1 MTWEIRKLHEEI
13 LSREIGAVRKEWGGR
28 FRVALVYPNRYEAA
42 MSNLG
47 FLTIYARINARADAV
62 CERTFLPREAEGRVL
77 RRGGRRPMPR
87 GEPAG
92 RGLPLTT
99 LESSRTLS
107 DFDVVAFSL
116 SYENDL
122 LNLPALLAAGGIPPF
137 RADRATR
144 GAGKIPARRERPL
157 VLAGGFAASLS
168 PEPSGTLADAV
179 VIGDGERA
187 VGSILDLGAPRPA
200 DDGYLRE
207 LAAIPGLFVPA
218 GYVPEYVRPAGSG
231 PETPG
236 RLCGLRPLPGFPSR
250 VVRETVSLE
259 EFPPIPPVLAED
271 AELGRMT
278 LVETSRG
285 CPKRCGFCAAA
296 HACPDFREVPLAHVR
311 ATVDALWPHRKT
323 VGLVGAAVLDWSHF
337 RNYSKEILSRGG
349 AVSPASVRADLV
361 DDEIAGI
368 LSESGHRTVA
378 LAPEAGSEELRA
390 RIGKGVA
397 DGVFFSAGRTLAR
410 AGIVS
415 FKLYFLCGLPGAGVE
430 EEVEG
435 AVAFLAAFRREVLRE
450 AKSLGRMG
458 TITAVMSAFVPKPFT
473 PLQWAPMAREED
485 LRRRQ
490 QGVSAGIRSL
500 SNVRVRTDSP
510 RSSLLQGYLGLSDR
524 RVEGILRQA
533 ETGRV
538 RLPRGDALSEVVFR
552 EKDADEVF
560 PWDVIAGGLPRRA
573 LRTRYERIIRR

>member
-1 MTWEIRKLHEEI
+1 MTWKVRKRHEEI

-28 FRVALVYPNRYEAA
+28 LTVALVYPNRYEPA

-47 FLTIYARINARADAV
+47 FLTIYARVNARADAV
-62 CERTFLPREAEGRVL
+62 CERAFLPGEAEGRVH

-99 LESSRTLS
+99 LESSRRLS

-122 LNLPALLAAGGIPPF
+122 LNLPALLAAGGVPPF
-137 RADRATR
+137 RTDRAKAKPSR
-144 GAGKIPARRERPL
+144 RRERPL

-168 PEPSGTLADAV
+168 PEPAGTLADAV
-179 VIGDGERA
+179 VVGDGERA
-187 VGSILDLGAPRPA
+187 IGSILDLGPPRPS
-200 DDGYLRE
+200 DDGYLKE
-207 LAAIPGLFVPA
+207 LAAIPGLFMPG
-218 GYVPEYVRPAGSG
+218 GYVPEYAQPAGSG
-231 PETPG
+231 PDAPG
-236 RLCGLRPLPGFPSR
+236 RLLMLSPRPGFPGR
-250 VVRETVSLE
+250 VVREALPLE
-259 EFPPIPPVLAED
+259 EYPPIPPVLADD
-271 AELGRMT
+271 AELGKMA

-296 HACPDFREVPLAHVR
+296 HACPEFREVPLDFVR
-311 ATVDALWPHRKT
+311 QTVDALWPHRTT
-323 VGLVGAAVLDWSHF
+323 VGLVGAAVLDWRHF
-337 RNYSKEILSRGG
+337 RSFSKEILSRGG

-368 LSESGHRTVA
+368 LSASGHRTVT
-378 LAPEAGSEELRA
+378 LAPEAGSEKLRK

-397 DGVFFSAGRTLAR
+397 DGVFFDAARTLAC

-415 FKLYFLCGLPGAGVE
+415 FKLYFLCGIPGATRE

-435 AVAFLAAFRREVLRE
+435 AVDFLAAFRREALAG
-450 AKSLGRMG
+450 AKSAGRMG
-458 TITAVMSAFVPKPFT
+458 TVTAVVSAFVPKPFT
-473 PLQWAPMAREED
+473 PLQWAPMAREKD
-485 LRRRQ
+485 LADRQ
-490 QGVSAGIRSL
+490 RGVSSGTRSL
-500 SNVRVRTDSP
+500 PNVRVRADSP

-524 RVEGILRQA
+524 RVEGILRRA

-560 PWDVIAGGLPRRA
+560 PWDVIDAGLPRRA
-573 LRTRYERIIRR
+573 LRARYESIIRR

>member
-1 MTWEIRKLHEEI
+1 MKWEIRKLHEEI

-28 FRVALVYPNRYEAA
+28 FRVALVYPNRYETA

-47 FLTIYARINARADAV
+47 FLTIYARVNARADAV
-62 CERTFLPREAEGRVL
+62 CERAFLPGEAEGRVL

-107 DFDVVAFSL
+107 VFDVVAFSL

-122 LNLPALLAAGGIPPF
+122 PNLPALLAAGGVSPF
-137 RADRATR
+137 RADRAK
-144 GAGKIPARRERPL
+144 AKPSRREKRPL

-168 PEPSGTLADAV
+168 PEPAGALADAV
-179 VIGDGERA
+179 VVGDGERA
-187 VGSILDLGAPRPA
+187 VGSILDLGPPRPA
-200 DDGYLRE
+200 DDGYLRD

-218 GYVPEYVRPAGSG
+218 GYVPEYVRPAGSM
-231 PETPG
+231 PETPD
-236 RLCGLRPLPGFPSR
+236 RLCGLCPLPGFPSR
-250 VVRETVSLE
+250 VVREIVPLE

-285 CPKRCGFCAAA
+285 CPKLCGFCAAA
-296 HACPDFREVPLAHVR
+296 HACPDFREVSLAHVR
-311 ATVDALWPHRKT
+311 ATVDALWPHRTT

-337 RNYSKEILSRGG
+337 RDLSREILSRGG

-368 LSESGHRTVA
+368 LSKSGQRTVA
-378 LAPEAGSEELRA
+378 LAPEAGSEKIRA

-397 DGVFFSAGRTLAR
+397 DGVFFSAARTLAR

-415 FKLYFLCGLPGAGVE
+415 FKLYFLCGIPGAGVE

-435 AVAFLAAFRREVLRE
+435 AVGFLAAFRKEVLRE

-458 TITAVMSAFVPKPFT
+458 TVTAVVSPFVPKPFT

-485 LRRRQ
+485 LRRSQ

-500 SNVRVRTDSP
+500 PNVRVRADSP
-510 RSSLLQGYLGLSDR
+510 RSALLQGYLGLSDR
-524 RVEGILRQA
+524 RVERILRQA
-533 ETGRV
+533 EMGRV

-560 PWDVIAGGLPRRA
+560 PWDVIAGGLPRQA
-573 LRTRYERIIRR
+573 LRARYERIIRR

>member
-28 FRVALVYPNRYEAA
+28 VRIALVYPNRYEAA

-62 CERTFLPREAEGRVL
+62 CERTFLPGEAEGRVL
-77 RRGGRRPMPR
+77 RRGGKRPMPR

-122 LNLPALLAAGGIPPF
+122 LNLPALLAAGGVPPF
-137 RADRATR
+137 RADRAVALPSR
-144 GAGKIPARRERPL
+144 RRERPL

-168 PEPSGTLADAV
+168 PEPAGALADAV
-179 VIGDGERA
+179 VVGDGERA
-187 VGSILDLGAPRPA
+187 VGSILDLGSPRPA
-200 DDGYLRE
+200 DDGYLKE

-231 PETPG
+231 PRTPG

-250 VVRETVSLE
+250 VVRERLPLG

-296 HACPDFREVPLAHVR
+296 HACPDFREVPMAHVR
-311 ATVDALWPHRKT
+311 AIVDALWPHRT
-323 VGLVGAAVLDWSHF
+323 TIGLVGAAVLDWRHF
-337 RNYSKEILSRGG
+337 RDFSREILSRGG
-349 AVSPASVRADLV
+349 AISPASVRADLV
-361 DDEIAGI
+361 DDEVAGI
-368 LSESGHRTVA
+368 LSESGHRTIA
-378 LAPEAGSEELRA
+378 LAPEAGREGLRA
-390 RIGKGVA
+390 RIGKGVG
-397 DGVFFSAGRTLAR
+397 DGVFFSAARILAR

-415 FKLYFLCGLPGAGVE
+415 FKLYFLCGIPGASRE

-435 AVAFLAAFRREVLRE
+435 AVGFLAAFRREVLRE

-473 PLQWAPMAREED
+473 PLQWAPMVREEEIA
-485 LRRRQ
+485 LRQR
-490 QGVSAGIRSL
+490 GISAGVRSL
-500 SNVRVRTDSP
+500 PNVRVRADSP

-538 RLPRGDALSEVVFR
+538 RLPRGDELSEVVFR

-573 LRTRYERIIRR
+573 LRARYERIIRR